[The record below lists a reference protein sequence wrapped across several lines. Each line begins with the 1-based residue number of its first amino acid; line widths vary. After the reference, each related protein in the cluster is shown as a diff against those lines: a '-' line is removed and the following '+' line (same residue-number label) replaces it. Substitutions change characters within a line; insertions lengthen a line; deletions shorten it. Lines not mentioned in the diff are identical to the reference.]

1 MSAGLARC
9 AVPTSIHCDHLIQAV
24 DGAASDL
31 KVPILFVYSE
41 LSCDRSGYRGPLCR
55 TRKFLT
61 FWRVLRVNTA
71 LNFGSLVLGLYTK
84 SF

>member
-31 KVPILFVYSE
+31 EVPILPVYFE
-41 LSCDRSGYRGPLCR
+41 LSCNRSGYRSPLCR
-55 TRKFLT
+55 TKKFLT

-71 LNFGSLVLGLYTK
+71 LNSGSLVPGSYIK